1 VSALSLEQRQTSIS
15 SIGSDIA
22 SEGTGPRWMLSD
34 TWELVK
40 RNLRHITRT
49 PELLLDVTIQ
59 PIMFVL
65 LFRYVF
71 GGAISV
77 QGGSY
82 VNYLMAGIFV
92 QTITFSMMATG
103 ILLANDLQKGLI
115 DRFRSLPMH
124 ASAILASRT
133 ITDLLRAM
141 LAVVIM
147 YIVGLGVGFRPDG
160 NMGHIAAAIGLMLLF
175 GFAMAW
181 IGVLTGMLVRTPEA
195 AQGAMFILVMPLT
208 FASSAFVPTD
218 TMPAVLKAF
227 AENQPLTLVINTV
240 RAWLM
245 GGSAGSD
252 GWLAIAWTLGIM
264 IVFFPLALYIYRKRT
279 TD

>member
-1 VSALSLEQRQTSIS
+1 
-15 SIGSDIA
+15 
-22 SEGTGPRWMLSD
+22 MLSD
-34 TWELVK
+34 TWQLIK
-40 RNLRHITRT
+40 RNLHHIVRT
-49 PELLLDVTIQ
+49 PELLLDVTVQ

-71 GGAISV
+71 GGAINV

-92 QTITFSMMATG
+92 QTITFSMVATG

-124 ASAILASRT
+124 SSAILASRT
-133 ITDLLRAM
+133 LTDLLRAI
-141 LAVVIM
+141 LAIVIM
-147 YIVGLGVGFRPDG
+147 IAVGLAIGFRPDG
-160 NMGHIAAAIGLMLLF
+160 DVLHWFGAFGLMLFF

-195 AQGAMFILVMPLT
+195 AQGAMFILVFPLT
-208 FASSAFVPTD
+208 FASSSFVPTD
-218 TMPAVLKAF
+218 TMPRVLRVF
-227 AENQPLTLVINTV
+227 SENQPLTLVINTV
-240 RAWLM
+240 RAWML
-245 GGSAGSD
+245 GNDAGADAWQAFAWSA
-252 GWLAIAWTLGIM
+252 AILV
-264 IVFFPLALYIYRKRT
+264 VFFPLAIYIYRKRT

>member
-1 VSALSLEQRQTSIS
+1 MSTISLDSPQ
-15 SIGSDIA
+15 A
-22 SEGTGPRWMLSD
+22 AVAAGTPVVRIHQSGWRWTLSD
-34 TWELVK
+34 TWELIK
-40 RNLRHITRT
+40 RNLRHIVRT
-49 PELLLDVTIQ
+49 PELLLDVTVQ
-59 PIMFVL
+59 PIMFVV

-71 GGAISV
+71 GGAINV
-77 QGGSY
+77 EGGSY
-82 VNYLMAGIFV
+82 INYLMAGIFV

-115 DRFRSLPMH
+115 DRFRSLPMNS
-124 ASAILASRT
+124 SAILASRT
-133 ITDLLRAM
+133 LTDLLRAM

-147 YIVGLGVGFRPDG
+147 LVVGLVVGFRPEG
-160 NMGHIAAAIGLMLLF
+160 SVLNWIAAVGLMLLF

-181 IGVLTGMLVRTPEA
+181 IGVLVGMLVRTPEA

-218 TMPAVLKAF
+218 SMPTALKEF

-245 GGSAGSD
+245 GQPAGSD
-252 GWLAIAWTLGIM
+252 AWGALLWSLGIL
-264 IVFFPLALYIYRKRT
+264 IVFFPIALFVYRKRT

>member
-1 VSALSLEQRQTSIS
+1 MSTLSLEQSATPVTAHRQLAREDGDGIK
-15 SIGSDIA
+15 
-22 SEGTGPRWMLSD
+22 WMLID
-34 TWELVK
+34 TWELIK
-40 RNLRHITRT
+40 RNLHHIART
-49 PELLLDVTIQ
+49 PELLLDVTVQ

-71 GGAISV
+71 GGAIDT
-77 QGGSY
+77 GGTSY

-124 ASAILASRT
+124 SSAILASRT

-141 LAVVIM
+141 LAIVIM
-147 YIVGLGVGFRPDG
+147 IVVGFGVGFRPEG
-160 NMGHIAAAIGLMLLF
+160 SALNWIAAVGLMLLF

-181 IGVLTGMLVRTPEA
+181 LGVLTGMLVRTPEA
-195 AQGAMFILVMPLT
+195 AQGAMFVLVMPLT

-218 TMPAVLKAF
+218 SMPTVLRAF

-245 GGSAGSD
+245 GQPAGSD
-252 GWLAIAWTLGIM
+252 AWWALAWTLGILV
-264 IVFFPLALYIYRKRT
+264 IFFPLALYVYRKRT

>member
-1 VSALSLEQRQTSIS
+1 MSTLSLEQQSVIPAHQSIARES
-15 SIGSDIA
+15 
-22 SEGTGPRWMLSD
+22 GTGFRWQLID
-34 TWELVK
+34 TWELIK

-71 GGAISV
+71 GGAINV
-77 QGGSY
+77 AGGSY

-124 ASAILASRT
+124 SSAILASRT
-133 ITDLLRAM
+133 LTDLLRAM
-141 LAVVIM
+141 LAIVIM
-147 YIVGLGVGFRPDG
+147 LIVGVAVGFRPEGDVL
-160 NMGHIAAAIGLMLLF
+160 NWLAALGLMLLF

-181 IGVLTGMLVRTPEA
+181 VGVLTGMLVRTPEA

-208 FASSAFVPTD
+208 FASSAFVPTES
-218 TMPAVLKAF
+218 MPTALREF

-245 GGSAGSD
+245 GQPAGSD
-252 GWLAIAWTLGIM
+252 AWGAIAWSLGIL
-264 IVFFPLALYIYRKRT
+264 IVFLPLGLFVYRKRT
-279 TD
+279 QD

>member
-1 VSALSLEQRQTSIS
+1 MSTLSLEQQSAYPVPHA
-15 SIGSDIA
+15 IA
-22 SEGTGPRWMLSD
+22 RESGGRFRWQLID
-34 TWELVK
+34 TWELIK

-71 GGAISV
+71 GGAINV
-77 QGGSY
+77 DGGSY

-124 ASAILASRT
+124 SSAILASRT
-133 ITDLLRAM
+133 ITDLFRAM
-141 LAVVIM
+141 LAIVIM
-147 YIVGLGVGFRPDG
+147 LVVGVAIGFRPDG
-160 NMGHIAAAIGLMLLF
+160 DLINWLAALGLMLLF

-218 TMPAVLKAF
+218 TMPTVLRVF

-245 GGSAGSD
+245 GQPAGSD
-252 GWLAIAWTLGIM
+252 AWWSLAWSIGILVVFLPLGLW
-264 IVFFPLALYIYRKRT
+264 VYRKRT

>member
-1 VSALSLEQRQTSIS
+1 MSSIS
-15 SIGSDIA
+15 LDQPVMAGSAIDTIHGD
-22 SEGTGPRWMLSD
+22 GTGLRWMLRD
-34 TWELVK
+34 TWELTK
-40 RNLRHITRT
+40 RNLRHIRRT

-71 GGAISV
+71 GGAIAV

-92 QTITFSMMATG
+92 QTIAFSMMATG

-133 ITDLLRAM
+133 LTDLFRATLAIVVM
-141 LAVVIM
+141 L
-147 YIVGLGVGFRPDG
+147 IVGIGIGFRPDG
-160 NMGHIAAAIGLMLLF
+160 NVLHWLAAVGLMLLF

-195 AQGAMFILVMPLT
+195 AQGAMFMFIMPLT

-218 TMPAVLKAF
+218 SMPRILRAF
-227 AENQPLTLVINTV
+227 AENQPLTLVINAV

-245 GGSAGSD
+245 GQSAGSD
-252 GWLAIAWTLGIM
+252 GWWAIGWSVALLI
-264 IVFFPLALYIYRKRT
+264 IFFPAALYIYRKRV